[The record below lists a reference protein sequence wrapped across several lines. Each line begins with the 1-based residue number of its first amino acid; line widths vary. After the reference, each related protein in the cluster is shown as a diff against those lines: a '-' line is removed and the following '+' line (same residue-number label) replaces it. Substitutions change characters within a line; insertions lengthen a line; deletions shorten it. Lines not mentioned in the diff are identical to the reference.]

1 MIKRWDVVTI
11 GNLSRNHYWGEPDN
25 RALRAPLSTSTLITG
40 DGWRLLVDPPY
51 ADGLQMAEELNRRTG
66 LHLGDITHIFVTH
79 GHIDHHAGL
88 KHFTD
93 ATWLAAPA
101 VANALNDSNVYNLS
115 IGPAEGRL
123 LDDLEILPTPGHTP
137 DHHSLRFECEGKAVV
152 IAGDAVMTRDFWRD
166 RKGFFN
172 SADFEEV
179 ARTMDRL
186 AELAAV
192 IVPGHGNYFLV

>member
-1 MIKRWDVVTI
+1 MVKRWDVVTI

-66 LHLGDITHIFVTH
+66 LHLGDVTHVFITH
-79 GHIDHHAGL
+79 GHGDHHAGL

-101 VANALNDSNVYNLS
+101 VANALNESNVYNLS

-137 DHHSLRFECEGKAVV
+137 DHHSLRFECEGAAIV

-172 SADFEEV
+172 SADFEQV
-179 ARTMDRL
+179 TLTMGHLADLAR
-186 AELAAV
+186 V
-192 IVPGHGNYFLV
+192 IVPGHDNYFVV

>member
-1 MIKRWDVVTI
+1 MVKRWDVVTI

-66 LHLGDITHIFVTH
+66 LHLGDITHIFITH
-79 GHIDHHAGL
+79 GHADHHAGL

-101 VANALNDSNVYNLS
+101 VANALNDSNIYNLS

-172 SADFEEV
+172 SADFEQV
-179 ARTMDRL
+179 TRTMASL

-192 IVPGHGNYFLV
+192 IVPGHDNYFVV